1 MIWKVY
7 AQNVTR
13 PTGKAIIKIDTQTL
27 RELLDKEYGQQLC
40 DGNYNFENVDFEKD
54 QDKVYDAFMSI
65 AEDKF
70 NKYGSLGFGDFDVIE
85 SDEMPKRPNMAGNID
100 IPEEEILKYIELNA

>member
-27 RELLDKEYGQQLC
+27 RELLDKEYGQHLFN
-40 DGNYNFENVDFEKD
+40 GNYTFEGIDFEEN
-54 QDKVYDAFMSI
+54 QDKLYDAFMTI
-65 AEDKF
+65 AESKF
-70 NKYGSLGFGDFDVIE
+70 EKCGVLCFGDFEVIE
-85 SDEMPKRPNMAGNID
+85 SDEMPTRPNRAGDID
-100 IPEEEILKYIELNA
+100 ISEQEIIDYLNR